1 MGWYGKKNLFP
12 YPSPPVV
19 GYSEVYNL
27 KVLLSKI
34 GIIVIEVYT
43 SFFYLRIS
51 SLRTGL
57 E

>member
-19 GYSEVYNL
+19 GHSEVYNL